1 MTRSKLFPLNMLTV
15 AIATITT
22 LGFVGLAEAALRE
35 PKFIDGW
42 ILATL
47 FIPQMMLHILNHS
60 DRIRIKITQPGT
72 VNRRQTF
79 HIYCGTFTSVMF
91 LFHAELDLPGSML
104 GATLWG
110 LFILVVASGFL
121 GMSLERFFLRT
132 VKQLNITT
140 KQPNSDPNAL
150 QQTNRI
156 ETLLS
161 TLLTRVE
168 LNPEIENST
177 RKIYDFFQ
185 QKPNVWKLLK
195 EPRLPLQRFLIHLEE
210 IEDIIGS
217 DGSAAIAEL
226 KREAVDKLAA
236 DFQLSYDK
244 IRSSWLLV
252 HVPATYSLLIVSLV
266 HIAIISAFSTGV
278 P

>member
-15 AIATITT
+15 AIASITA

-185 QKPNVWKLLK
+185 QKPNAWKLLK